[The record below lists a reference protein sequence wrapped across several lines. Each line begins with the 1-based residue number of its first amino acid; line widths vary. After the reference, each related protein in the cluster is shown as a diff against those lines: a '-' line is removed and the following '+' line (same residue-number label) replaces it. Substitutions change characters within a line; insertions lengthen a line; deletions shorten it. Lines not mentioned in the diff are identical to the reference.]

1 MMSYDLIKYYY
12 EMGVYS
18 LIDVANCVVLGE
30 ITEEEFHF
38 ITGYNFQ
45 AIKNRDE

>member
-1 MMSYDLIKYYY
+1 MSYDLIKYYY

-18 LIDVANCVVLGE
+18 LIDVTNCVVLDE

-38 ITGYNFQ
+38 ITGYNF
-45 AIKNRDE
+45 